1 MDKTDFDDFVK
12 GIKKPFIFEL
22 EIDPSSPDPVQREK
36 VNWNFY
42 FHTSLFSFKRF
53 YEGLKGFHKTF
64 LGHHKEVWE

>member
-36 VNWNFY
+36 VN
-42 FHTSLFSFKRF
+42 
-53 YEGLKGFHKTF
+53 
-64 LGHHKEVWE
+64 